1 MDSIFSKVDS
11 NYYVRVYTIS
21 PEIFGKHITLY
32 AECSEN
38 EERINGHHY
47 WLDIYFSV
55 EGYSI
60 RDYIVGLSFGD
71 SVLDKKELDSEID
84 GWAAQVVLD
93 DLQSLIEEYE
103 AKELLWVHEI
113 EKHEP
118 EEEATSEG

>member
-1 MDSIFSKVDS
+1 MDSLFSKVDS

-118 EEEATSEG
+118 EEEETSEG

>member
-1 MDSIFSKVDS
+1 MDSLFSKVDS

-38 EERINGHHY
+38 EERINGHRY

-55 EGYSI
+55 EGYSV
-60 RDYIVGLSFGD
+60 RDFIVGLSFGD
-71 SVLDKKELDSEID
+71 SVLDKKELDSEINR
-84 GWAAQVVLD
+84 WAEQVVLD

-103 AKELLWVHEI
+103 AKELLWVHEV
-113 EKHEP
+113 EEHEP
-118 EEEATSEG
+118 EEEETPEG